1 MSNFLQY
8 TIFGVMLGAGYA
20 IAATGLV
27 VTYTT
32 SGVFNFAQGAV
43 GMVAAYCY
51 WELVVGHNLPVWLAL
66 VIVLVVGAA
75 ISGALVER
83 VLMRRLHGATA
94 ERPVMVT
101 LGLLVILTGAAT
113 LIWSP
118 TTERLVNNMVGGQ
131 FRLVGINIQYQEVLI
146 IGIALAVAVAL
157 RALFYSTRTGYA
169 LRAVV
174 DDPELLAMSGASP
187 NRMSQYGWI
196 IGFMMAALA
205 GVLLAPTQTTGI
217 SIESFTLLVVNGY
230 AAAIVGRLKNIPVT
244 FAAAIGIG
252 LAENYVVN
260 YVLPHLPQ
268 NLQPDITYALPM
280 VFLFVALV
288 TLPSVRLR
296 AVGRLTTIRAPRVAG
311 GWESLVAGVVFLLV
325 AVVVA
330 LVFSTTEVK
339 GTTLLDLGG
348 LVMTLG
354 IVGLSLVLVTG
365 YSGQVSLCQFSF
377 MGIGAFIMGKIA
389 GGGSVLGLVAATV
402 ICAALGALIA
412 LPTVRLRDLY
422 LALATFAFADAVA
435 NGFFNDGHVY
445 GVGGVNIGRIV
456 LPGLSFGGDRAEFLM
471 VTVVFVLAAWLVLAI
486 RRSMF
491 GRRLVALNDS
501 PAAYATV
508 GLNIGVT
515 KVAVFTIAAAMAGLA
530 GALYG
535 TVQSVVGTSD
545 FDVFPGII
553 FVLFVTIW
561 GIRTVSGA
569 FLAAVTYVVLNQF
582 WPNGVGLF
590 AGAGIILI
598 GRAAGGIL
606 GIEALQFPLPWA
618 RQARAGVDPGAGS
631 PRGAA
636 GGHDGGWHPCRQL
649 TPRRR
654 ARPSSPCR
662 RWRSGSAGWP
672 HSATSASRCSRA
684 RSPA

>member
-51 WELVVGHNLPVWLAL
+51 WELVSAHNVPVWLAL
-66 VIVLVVGAA
+66 VIILLIGAA
-75 ISGALVER
+75 IAGALVER
-83 VLMRRLHGATA
+83 VLMRRLHGASA

-101 LGLLVILTGAAT
+101 LGLLVILTGVAT
-113 LIWSP
+113 LVWSP
-118 TTERLVNNMVGGQ
+118 TTQRTVNDMVSGQ

-146 IGIALAVAVAL
+146 IGVALAVAVAL

-196 IGFMMAALA
+196 LGFMMAALA

-217 SIESFTLLVVNGY
+217 SIEAMTLLVVNGY
-230 AAAIVGRLKNIPVT
+230 AAAIVGRLKNIPAT
-244 FAAAIGIG
+244 FAAAIAIG
-252 LAENYVVN
+252 LAENYVIN
-260 YVLPHLPQ
+260 YILPHVPQ
-268 NLQPDITYALPM
+268 NLQLDVTYALPM

-296 AVGRLTTIRAPRVAG
+296 AVGRLTTVRTPRVAG
-311 GWESLVAGVVFLLV
+311 GWESLAAGGVFLVLAVVAAVVFNG
-325 AVVVA
+325 
-330 LVFSTTEVK
+330 TEVK

-377 MGIGAFIMGKIA
+377 MGIGAFVMGKVA
-389 GGGSVLGLVAATV
+389 GGGSVLGLVAATL
-402 ICAALGALIA
+402 ICAGIGALVA

-435 NGFFNDGHVY
+435 QGFFADGHIY
-445 GVGGVNIGRIV
+445 GVGGVSIGRIV
-456 LPGLSFGGDRAEFLM
+456 LPGLSFGGDRSEFLM
-471 VTVVFVLAAWLVLAI
+471 VSVFFVLSAWLVLAI
-486 RRSMF
+486 RRSLF

-515 KVAVFTIAAAMAGLA
+515 KVTVFAIAAAMAGLA

-535 TVQSVVGTSD
+535 TVQGVVGTSD
-545 FDVFPGII
+545 FDIFSCII

-561 GIRTVSGA
+561 SIRTVSGA
-569 FLAAVTYVVLNQF
+569 FLAAVTYVVLNQV
-582 WPNGVGLF
+582 WQNGIGLF

-606 GIEALQFPLPWA
+606 GIEALQFPLPW
-618 RQARAGVDPGAGS
+618 V
-631 PRGAA
+631 
-636 GGHDGGWHPCRQL
+636 
-649 TPRRR
+649 
-654 ARPSSPCR
+654 
-662 RWRSGSAGWP
+662 RSGSTKADTIAGP
-672 HSATSASRCSRA
+672 EPAGARVGTAAAMGGGTSAA
-684 RSPA
+684 G

>member
-1 MSNFLQY
+1 VSNFLQY
-8 TIFGVMLGAGYA
+8 TVFGVMLGAGYA

-43 GMVAAYCY
+43 GMIAAYCY
-51 WELVVGHNLPVWLAL
+51 WELVSAHNVSVLVAL
-66 VIVLVVGAA
+66 VIVLVVGAPV
-75 ISGALVER
+75 SGALVER
-83 VLMRRLHGATA
+83 VLMRRLHGASA

-118 TTERLVNNMVGGQ
+118 TTERAVNNMVGGQ

-146 IGIALAVAVAL
+146 IGVALAVALAL

-187 NRMSQYGWI
+187 NRMSQYGWML
-196 IGFMMAALA
+196 GFVMAALA
-205 GVLLAPTQTTGI
+205 GVLLAPTQTAGI
-217 SIESFTLLVVNGY
+217 NIEAMTLLVVNGY

-244 FAAAIGIG
+244 FVAAIAIG
-252 LAENYVVN
+252 LAENYVIN
-260 YVLPHLPQ
+260 YILPHVPQ

-296 AVGRLTTIRAPRVAG
+296 AVGRLTTARAPRVAG
-311 GWESLVAGVVFLLV
+311 GWESLVAGVVFFGLAAV
-325 AVVVA
+325 ATVVFA
-330 LVFSTTEVK
+330 TTEIK

-377 MGIGAFIMGKIA
+377 MGIGAFVMGKIA
-389 GGGSVLGLVAATV
+389 GGGSVLGLLAATG
-402 ICAALGALIA
+402 ICAALGAIVA

-435 NGFFNDGHVY
+435 TGFFNDANVY
-445 GVGGVNIGRIV
+445 GVGGVSIGRIV
-456 LPGLSFGGDRAEFLM
+456 VPGLSFGGDKAEFLM
-471 VTVVFVLAAWLVLAI
+471 VTAFFVLSAWLVLAI
-486 RRSMF
+486 RRSLF

-515 KVAVFTIAAAMAGLA
+515 KVAVFAIAAAMAGLA

-535 TVQSVVGTSD
+535 TVQGVVGTTD
-545 FDVFPGII
+545 FDIFPGII

-561 GIRTVSGA
+561 SIRTVSGA
-569 FLAAVTYVVLNQF
+569 FLAAVTYVVLNQAY
-582 WPNGVGLF
+582 PNGVGLF

-606 GIEALQFPLPWA
+606 GIEALQFPLPWVK
-618 RQARAGVDPGAGS
+618 RSGAGTAAQS
-631 PRGAA
+631 GVGSTAPRVGAA
-636 GGHDGGWHPCRQL
+636 AAMESG
-649 TPRRR
+649 TR
-654 ARPSSPCR
+654 A
-662 RWRSGSAGWP
+662 AG
-672 HSATSASRCSRA
+672 
-684 RSPA
+684 

>member
-1 MSNFLQY
+1 VSDFLQY
-8 TIFGVMLGAGYA
+8 TVFGVMLGAGYA

-43 GMVAAYCY
+43 GMVAAFCY
-51 WELVVGHNLPVWLAL
+51 WELVSAHNVPVL
-66 VIVLVVGAA
+66 VSLLIILVVGAS

-83 VLMRRLHGATA
+83 VLMRRLHGASS

-101 LGLLVILTGAAT
+101 LGLMVILTGAAT

-118 TTERLVNNMVGGQ
+118 TTERQVNNMVSGQ

-146 IGIALAVAVAL
+146 IGVALAVAIAL
-157 RALFYSTRTGYA
+157 RALFYSTRTGFA

-174 DDPELLAMSGASP
+174 DDPELLAMSGVSP

-196 IGFMMAALA
+196 LGFMMAALA

-217 SIESFTLLVVNGY
+217 SIEAMTLLVVNGY

-244 FAAAIGIG
+244 FAAAIVIG
-252 LAENYVVN
+252 LAENYVIN
-260 YVLPHLPQ
+260 YILPHVPQ
-268 NLQPDITYALPM
+268 NLVPDITYALPM
-280 VFLFVALV
+280 AFLFIALV

-296 AVGRLTTIRAPRVAG
+296 AVGRLTTMRAPRVAG
-311 GWESLVAGVVFLLV
+311 GRESLVAGAVFFVLAIV
-325 AVVVA
+325 AA
-330 LVFSTTEVK
+330 LVFANTEVK
-339 GTTLLDLGG
+339 GTTLLTLGG
-348 LVMTLG
+348 MVMTLG
-354 IVGLSLVLVTG
+354 IVGLSLVLLTG

-377 MGIGAFIMGKIA
+377 MGIGAFVMGKIA
-389 GGGSVLGLVAATV
+389 GGGSVLGLLAATG

-412 LPTVRLRDLY
+412 LPTIRLRDLY

-435 NGFFNDGHVY
+435 TGFFPDSHIY
-445 GVGGVNIGRIV
+445 GSGGVSIGRIV
-456 LPGLSFGGDRAEFLM
+456 VPGVNFGSDGAEFLL
-471 VTVVFVLAAWLVLAI
+471 VSAAFVLAALLVLAI
-486 RRSMF
+486 RRSLF

-508 GLNIGVT
+508 GLNIGFT
-515 KVAVFTIAAAMAGLA
+515 KVAVFAIAAAMAGLA

-535 TVQSVVGTSD
+535 TVQGVVGTTD

-561 GIRTVSGA
+561 SIRSVSGA
-569 FLAAVTYVVLNQF
+569 FLAALTYVVLNQL

-590 AGAGIILI
+590 AGVGIILI
-598 GRAAGGIL
+598 GRAAGGLL
-606 GIEALQFPLPWA
+606 GLEFLQFRLPWV
-618 RQARAGVDPGAGS
+618 R
-631 PRGAA
+631 
-636 GGHDGGWHPCRQL
+636 
-649 TPRRR
+649 
-654 ARPSSPCR
+654 
-662 RWRSGSAGWP
+662 RSGSTNRP
-672 HSATSASRCSRA
+672 VSADPVGAAAAMGRGTRAAS
-684 RSPA
+684 

>member
-1 MSNFLQY
+1 VSNFLQY
-8 TIFGVMLGAGYA
+8 TVFGVMLGAGYA

-43 GMVAAYCY
+43 GMVAAFCY
-51 WELVVGHNLPVWLAL
+51 WELVADHHVPVLLAL
-66 VIVLVVGAA
+66 LIVLVVGAA
-75 ISGALVER
+75 IAGALVER
-83 VLMRRLHGATA
+83 VLMRRLHGASA

-118 TTERLVNNMVGGQ
+118 TTERAVNNMVGGQ

-146 IGIALAVAVAL
+146 IGVALAVALAL

-187 NRMSQYGWI
+187 NRMSQYGWML
-196 IGFMMAALA
+196 GFMMAALA

-217 SIESFTLLVVNGY
+217 NIEAMTLLVVNGY
-230 AAAIVGRLKNIPVT
+230 AAAIVGRLKNIPLT

-252 LAENYVVN
+252 LAENYVIN
-260 YVLPHLPQ
+260 YILPHVPQ
-268 NLQPDITYALPM
+268 NLVPDITYALPM

-296 AVGRLTTIRAPRVAG
+296 AVGRLSTVRAPRVAAFR
-311 GWESLVAGVVFLLV
+311 ESLTAGIVFF
-325 AVVVA
+325 VVA
-330 LVFSTTEVK
+330 IGVAAVFANTEFR
-339 GTTLLDLGG
+339 GTTVLDLGG
-348 LVMTLG
+348 LVMSLG
-354 IVGLSLVLVTG
+354 IVGLSLVLLTG
-365 YSGQVSLCQFSF
+365 YAGQVSLCQFSF
-377 MGIGAFIMGKIA
+377 MGIGAFVMGKIA

-402 ICAALGALIA
+402 VCGAIGAIIA

-435 NGFFNDGHVY
+435 TGFFADGHIY
-445 GVGGVNIGRIV
+445 GTGGVTIGRIV
-456 LPGLSFGGDRAEFLM
+456 LPGLSFGSDRAEFLL
-471 VTVVFVLAAWLVLAI
+471 VTAIFVLSAWMVLAI
-486 RRSMF
+486 RRSLF

-508 GLNIGVT
+508 GLNIGAT
-515 KVAVFTIAAAMAGLA
+515 KVAVFAIAAAMAGLA
-530 GALYG
+530 GSLYG
-535 TVQSVVGTSD
+535 TVQGVVGTSD
-545 FDVFPGII
+545 FQIFSGII

-561 GIRTVSGA
+561 SIRTVTGA
-569 FLAAVTYVVLNQF
+569 FLAALTYVVLNQV
-582 WPNGVGLF
+582 WTNGIGLF
-590 AGAGIILI
+590 AGVGIILI

-606 GIEALQFPLPWA
+606 GIDALRFRLPWK
-618 RQARAGVDPGAGS
+618 RQSTGIDAAPGAG
-631 PRGAA
+631 PAGARVGQPA
-636 GGHDGGWHPCRQL
+636 AIGGG
-649 TPRRR
+649 TR
-654 ARPSSPCR
+654 A
-662 RWRSGSAGWP
+662 
-672 HSATSASRCSRA
+672 AS
-684 RSPA
+684 